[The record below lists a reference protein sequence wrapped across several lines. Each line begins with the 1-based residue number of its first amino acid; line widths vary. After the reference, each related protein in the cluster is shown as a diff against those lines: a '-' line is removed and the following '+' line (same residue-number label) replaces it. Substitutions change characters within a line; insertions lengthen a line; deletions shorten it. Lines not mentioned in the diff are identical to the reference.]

1 MNSKIHMKVTID
13 VCLTAD
19 TEELTTQ
26 DILDALDVE
35 ITSSDESVVF
45 VEDTEILSGEI
56 TDAR

>member
-1 MNSKIHMKVTID
+1 MKVTID

-19 TEELTTQ
+19 TEELTTP

-35 ITSSDESVVF
+35 ITSSDENVVF